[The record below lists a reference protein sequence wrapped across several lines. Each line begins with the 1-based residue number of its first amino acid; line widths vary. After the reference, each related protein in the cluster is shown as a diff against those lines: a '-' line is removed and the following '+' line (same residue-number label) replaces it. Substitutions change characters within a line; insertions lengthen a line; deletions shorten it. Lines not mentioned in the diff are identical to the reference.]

1 MMERQRKKVNEQ
13 ERHENKNQNVGRR
26 EWWTITLRGVKEEG
40 TKKYKKKDI
49 EEKKIHK
56 RGRRKEKER

>member
-1 MMERQRKKVNEQ
+1 M
-13 ERHENKNQNVGRR
+13 
-26 EWWTITLRGVKEEG
+26 RGVKEEG

-56 RGRRKEKER
+56 RGRRKRKITIGKRPRKRNKNGRFACYIKTFYQ